1 MKKIT
6 ILLLFTLIITNLQAQ
21 NTCNTAVEITM
32 GTHTVVEINGDPAPE
47 NCVQQYNNGS
57 FGEWYKFTATV
68 AEGVEITTD
77 IPGNEGKDTRIHIYE
92 GNCNNLVCV
101 IGDDDGGVGS
111 GRNLTSVA
119 AFNTV
124 IGTTYYVVFDSHWDF
139 SGFNFEFNQAT
150 VVDPPTDVVT
160 FTNQSVANI
169 GSPYIVVDMNNDHL
183 DDLVTVSTNQVNINY
198 QKNDGSFDN
207 VVVATPIADHNAS
220 WSIAAGDLDGNGYL
234 DLLYGGGGGA
244 TFMLSNV
251 SETSN
256 NTKEYTSDFTEYS
269 PSIGIFSQR
278 TNFIDIN
285 NDGLLDAF
293 VCHDVN
299 SNVYFIN
306 DGNGGLITHQV
317 NDGNSVDLGIL
328 GRNYA
333 TLWVDYDND
342 QDMDMFISKCGG
354 SAEAT
359 KNRMYENNGDG
370 TFTDVSISS
379 NLNSSIQT
387 WSSAWGDFDNDGL
400 MDVLVGASNGSN
412 ELMHNNGDGTFT
424 DITAGSGFDTF
435 NVTSHEY
442 IAHDFNNDGYVDV
455 YASGYIL
462 TNNGDMT
469 FSPSGTNYG
478 RGAVGDLN
486 NDGFLDLF
494 TGTLKI
500 NNNTEGNWLNVNTIG
515 TDSNSNGIG
524 ARVEITSNL
533 GTQIRDIRSG
543 TGFKYMSSLTAHFG
557 IGSDTTIQS
566 VTVYWPSGNVDY
578 IENPTINSTMNI
590 VEGSAALAVNEELL
604 NKVTINP
611 NPVNNELVIT
621 TNENLENSVISIF
634 DIQGK
639 KVLNSYFESNTINVE
654 KLDSGIYFLRIFN
667 NNKEVKLKFIKQ

>member
-1 MKKIT
+1 
-6 ILLLFTLIITNLQAQ
+6 
-21 NTCNTAVEITM
+21 
-32 GTHTVVEINGDPAPE
+32 
-47 NCVQQYNNGS
+47 
-57 FGEWYKFTATV
+57 
-68 AEGVEITTD
+68 
-77 IPGNEGKDTRIHIYE
+77 
-92 GNCNNLVCV
+92 
-101 IGDDDGGVGS
+101 
-111 GRNLTSVA
+111 
-119 AFNTV
+119 
-124 IGTTYYVVFDSHWDF
+124 
-139 SGFNFEFNQAT
+139 
-150 VVDPPTDVVT
+150 
-160 FTNQSVANI
+160 
-169 GSPYIVVDMNNDHL
+169 MNNDHL